1 MLASSAL
8 FQDEVARFLKIT
20 SRPELATWLH
30 LSDRKLRFIL
40 YVLTPEQRY
49 RQFDI
54 PKRHGGKRTIF
65 APSKALMRIQRHLHE
80 VIAHVGQPSSAAQGF
95 VKGRSVVDHAKA
107 HQNRRWVL
115 CVDLKDFF
123 PTIKF
128 WRIRGM
134 FMAAPFSFNEE
145 VATSLAQICTHDQML
160 AQGAPTSP
168 AISNIICRE
177 LDRRMRELARRL
189 RCSYTRYADDLC
201 ISSNIKD
208 VPAALATEAGDCW
221 GAGEE
226 LVKLIEGCGFTV
238 NQAKTKLKTQRDQ
251 QMVTG
256 LVVNKKVAMPRAWRR
271 QLRVMLHLRQKYGE
285 EKAMSIV
292 KTWAWHGV
300 RRKKQKTID
309 AVIRG
314 KAAFAAHVEKD
325 RAMSFTRSIFYAYPR
340 SRELIPRPYRGYGF
354 RVLTEGVTDVDHLMA
369 AHRRMSASGHFDELA
384 PNFPDIPIKGSRPL
398 VQKLELIAKSFPEE
412 LTIGVVDG
420 DEPDLLQQ
428 HKLEPGQFKYM
439 GGATY
444 LLCLGAPAWVDGA
457 FCIEDLYPWEQ
468 ASAFA
473 DGRRIFKWSEFG
485 NDEKTADGLYHF
497 VGVRKTAV
505 YVSDKV
511 ERVTDGFSALL
522 SKQKFAQMVL
532 NRDAP
537 FEEMDFS
544 GFASTF
550 DAFRKIVEHH
560 LARRASG
567 RF

>member
-8 FQDEVARFLKIT
+8 FQDEVARFLQIS
-20 SRPELATWLH
+20 SRPELAAWLH

-40 YVLTPEQRY
+40 YVLAPEQRY
-49 RQFDI
+49 KQFDI

-65 APSKALMRIQRHLHE
+65 APSEALMRIQRHLQE
-80 VIAHVGQPSSAAQGF
+80 VIAYVGQPSSVALGF
-95 VKGRSVVDHAKA
+95 VKGKSVTDHAAA
-107 HQNRRWVL
+107 HRNRRWIL
-115 CVDLKDFF
+115 CVDLKNFF
-123 PTIKF
+123 PSIKF
-128 WRIRGM
+128 WRVRGM
-134 FMAAPFSFNEE
+134 FMAPPFSFNEE
-145 VATSLAQICTHDQML
+145 VATCLAQICTHDQML

-168 AISNIICRE
+168 SISNIICRE
-177 LDRRMRELARRL
+177 MDRRVRELCRRL
-189 RCSYTRYADDLC
+189 RCTYTRYADDLC

-208 VPAALATEAGDCW
+208 IPAALAIEEGDGWVAGDELTKVI
-221 GAGEE
+221 EE
-226 LVKLIEGCGFTV
+226 CGFV
-238 NQAKTKLKTQRDQ
+238 INPDKTKLKTRREQ

-256 LVVNKKVAMPRAWRR
+256 LVVNKKVAMPRSWRR

-285 EKAMSIV
+285 EKAMSIA

-314 KAAFAAHVEKD
+314 KAAFATHVEKD
-325 RAMSFTRSIFYAYPR
+325 RVMSFTRSIFYSYPQ
-340 SRELIPRPYRGYGF
+340 SRKLIPRPYRGYGF
-354 RVLTEGVTDVDHLMA
+354 RILTEGLTDVDHLMA
-369 AHRRMSASGHFDELA
+369 AHRRMSANGRFDDLVPSFPEL
-384 PNFPDIPIKGSRPL
+384 IIKGSRPL
-398 VQKLELIAKSFPEE
+398 IHELDLIARSAPGE

-428 HKLEPGQFKYM
+428 HRLEPGQFKHM

-444 LLCLGAPAWVDGA
+444 LLCLSAPSWVHGA

-468 ASAFA
+468 ASQFV
-473 DGRRIFKWSEFG
+473 DDRRIFKWSEFG
-485 NDEKTADGLYHF
+485 NEGTTADGLYRV
-497 VGVRKTAV
+497 VGNQKTAV
-505 YVSDKV
+505 YVTSRV

-522 SKQKFAQMVL
+522 SKQKFAQMIL

-544 GFASTF
+544 GFEATF
-550 DAFRKIVEHH
+550 ESFRRVVEHH

-567 RF
+567 QF